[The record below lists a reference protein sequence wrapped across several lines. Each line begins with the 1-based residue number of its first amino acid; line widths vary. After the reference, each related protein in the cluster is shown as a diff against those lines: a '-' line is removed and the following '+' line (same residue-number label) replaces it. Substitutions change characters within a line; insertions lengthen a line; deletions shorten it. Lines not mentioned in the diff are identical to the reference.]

1 MALVTLRELR
11 RRARSRADMLLY
23 GDVDGGTE
31 PSYSNAFVTN
41 EELNEHLNVYA
52 KEYYNLITQADGENY
67 FTKTTSASISQSNN
81 QIALPSDFF
90 KLQAVIYVAS
100 STYEVKLSRAS
111 EEEFRTRNL
120 NIPSSNIKIVY
131 TPYLYKL
138 VDYSDWAT
146 STSYSVGDFVEK
158 DSVIYHCLVAHTG
171 GTFSTDLSDGKWEAS
186 TSGSNKQVY
195 IDGFNG
201 LEEYIVLRGAMF
213 LLNKEEGSYGDI
225 SQELALV
232 NGKIEQLK
240 EDRDTGSADMIQ
252 DTRTDEYGYYGS
264 SRILYRMSGGYI
276 NFVNGS
282 GYPFYGAY

>member
-23 GDVDGGTE
+23 GDIDGGTE
-31 PSYSNAFVTN
+31 PSYTNAFVTN

-67 FTKTTSASISQSNN
+67 FTKSTTSSISQSSN

-100 STYEVKLSRAS
+100 STYEVKLKRAS
-111 EEEFRTRNL
+111 DEEFRTRNL
-120 NIPSSNIKIVY
+120 SLPNATIKLVY

-138 VDYSDWAT
+138 VDYSTWAT
-146 STSYSVGDFVEK
+146 STSYSVGDFIENNGT
-158 DSVIYHCLVAHTG
+158 IYHCLVAHTS
-171 GTFSTDLSDGKWEAS
+171 GTFATDLSDSKWEAA

-195 IDGFNG
+195 IDGLNG

-213 LLNKEEGSYGDI
+213 LASKEEGSI
-225 SQELALV
+225 SELSQELALV

-240 EDRDTGSADMIQ
+240 EDRDTGTPDSIQ
-252 DTRTDEYGYYGS
+252 DVRGDNYGYYTSAGL
-264 SRILYRMSGGYI
+264 LYRLSGGYVNFI
-276 NFVNGS
+276 NGN
-282 GYPFYGAY
+282 GYPYYGAY